1 LFLGDSRN
9 PFFIANSSAPL
20 RDSFLFARFP
30 RYSLP
35 QKKKPRITPGLFID

>member
-9 PFFIANSSAPL
+9 PFFTANSTALL

-35 QKKKPRITPGLFID
+35 QKKKPRKISGAFH